1 MSGTSG
7 VRAYCGH
14 AERMAD
20 SSTGVGK
27 VAQMQAPAR
36 SRRSFI
42 AWAAVLFAALAVAL
56 LASSRADAQD
66 DPAVF
71 GDTAEGARLYALNC
85 ASCHAANG
93 LGTEVGDTGR
103 LAPPLRN
110 AEKVTASYVDLVMR
124 TGRMPPAAD
133 PFDNRPREVVYDEAE
148 RLAIVAYTVEEFGVE
163 NDLFVVEEGDP
174 SRGQQLW
181 AANCAA
187 CHGSTGAGGVAGGG
201 AWTPRVNNLEPTTI
215 GQAIRVGPFQMPA
228 FDNEQISAQGMAD
241 VAAFMEE
248 VNAEEGTPLGLTE
261 LNPVFASGFA
271 ALLAVVMLLSLFWI
285 SGKPS
290 WFPDPEAATDEA
302 AGPAQPTE
310 HTETTATTASS
321 TGATGVEAAKDD
333 H

>member
-1 MSGTSG
+1 
-7 VRAYCGH
+7 
-14 AERMAD
+14 MAD
-20 SSTGVGK
+20 STTGVGK

-36 SRRSFI
+36 SRRSLA
-42 AWAAVLFAALAVAL
+42 AWAAVIIAALAVAL
-56 LASSRADAQD
+56 VASSRADAQD

-93 LGTEVGDTGR
+93 LGTEVGDSGR
-103 LAPPLRN
+103 LAPPLRDS
-110 AEKVTASYVDLVMR
+110 EQVTASYMDLVMR
-124 TGRMPPAAD
+124 TGRMPPAAN
-133 PFDNRPREVVYDEAE
+133 PFDNQPRDVVYDEAE

-163 NDLFVVEEGDP
+163 NDLFIVEEEAGDP
-174 SRGQQLW
+174 ARGQQLW

-201 AWTPRVNNLEPTTI
+201 AWTPRVYPLEPTTI

-228 FDNEQISAQGMAD
+228 FEEEQISAEGMAD
-241 VAAFMEE
+241 VAAFMAE
-248 VNAEEGTPLGLTE
+248 VESEEGTPLGLTE

-290 WFPDPEAATDEA
+290 WFPDPGATTDEG
-302 AGPAQPTE
+302 AGPAQPAE
-310 HTETTATTASS
+310 HTDAAATTASPR
-321 TGATGVEAAKDD
+321 TEAPGTDAEKDTQ
-333 H
+333 

>member
-1 MSGTSG
+1 
-7 VRAYCGH
+7 
-14 AERMAD
+14 MAD
-20 SSTGVGK
+20 SSSGVGK

-36 SRRSFI
+36 SRRSLT
-42 AWAAVLFAALAVAL
+42 AWAAVILAALTVAL
-56 LASSRADAQD
+56 LVSSRADAQE
-66 DPAVF
+66 DPAEF
-71 GDTAEGARLYALNC
+71 GDAAEGARLYALNC

-103 LAPPLRN
+103 LAPPLRDS
-110 AEKVTASYVDLVMR
+110 EQVTASYMDLVMR
-124 TGRMPPAAD
+124 TGRMPPAAS

-163 NDLFVVEEGDP
+163 NDLFVVEEEAGDP

-201 AWTPRVNNLEPTTI
+201 AWTPRVNNLEATTI
-215 GQAIRVGPFQMPA
+215 GEAIRVGPFQMPA
-228 FDNEQISAQGMAD
+228 FDNEQISEQGMAD
-241 VAAFMEE
+241 VAAFMAE
-248 VNAEEGTPLGLTE
+248 VESEEGTPLGLTE

-290 WFPDPEAATDEA
+290 WFPDPEAAAEET

-310 HTETTATTASS
+310 HTEAAAS
-321 TGATGVEAAKDD
+321 TGTRSGAPGADVERDEQ
-333 H
+333 